1 MARVPMVTRT
11 IVSTKA
17 EVMVVNTET
26 GETSKVSV
34 TLPRTYKDVAGMLK
48 VAKPMLETDTVKAV
62 TVTSFEVEEKLYGMT
77 EVDFVK
83 TAKVLTKEE
92 AEEAEE
98 TEAPAVETPAEA
110 PAKAQKK
117 EKVGK

>member
-34 TLPRTYKDVAGMLK
+34 TLPRTYKDVAGVLK

-62 TVTSFEVEEKLYGMT
+62 NVTSFEVEEKLYGMT

-83 TAKVLTKEE
+83 TAKVLTKE
-92 AEEAEE
+92 AEE
-98 TEAPAVETPAEA
+98 TEEAPAVEKPAEV

>member
-17 EVMVVNTET
+17 EVIVVNTET
-26 GETSKVSV
+26 GETSKETV

-48 VAKPMLETDTVKAV
+48 VAKPMLETETVKAV
-62 TVTSFEVEEKLYGMT
+62 TVTSFEVEEQLYGMT

-83 TAKVLTKEE
+83 TAKALTKEE
-92 AEEAEE
+92 AEETE
-98 TEAPAVETPAEA
+98 EAPAVEKPAEA